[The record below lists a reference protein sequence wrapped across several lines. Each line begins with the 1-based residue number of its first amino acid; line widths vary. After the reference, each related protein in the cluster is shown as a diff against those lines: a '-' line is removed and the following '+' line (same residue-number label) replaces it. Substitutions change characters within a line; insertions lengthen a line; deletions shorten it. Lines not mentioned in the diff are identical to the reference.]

1 MNEKS
6 KWMLG
11 AAAMLALSVALAGC
25 GGGDKK
31 SSLMVYTSIYPDI
44 IDNMCKPNV
53 AKAFPDMKVNWFQ
66 GGTEKV
72 ITKITGEIK
81 AKKIA
86 ADVLMVADPSYYLK
100 LQEQGLLLP
109 YKSKE
114 DANVISEK
122 TKTATGT
129 AFVSPT

>member
-1 MNEKS
+1 MKKS

-25 GGGDKK
+25 GGSDKK
-31 SSLMVYTSIYPDI
+31 ADNKAAGVKGSLMVYTSIYPDI

-72 ITKITGEIK
+72 ITKLIEK
-81 AKKIA
+81 AISINHKSQEKPVTMQVAGFFFASIIFKKCPQLIENQ
-86 ADVLMVADPSYYLK
+86 LRM
-100 LQEQGLLLP
+100 
-109 YKSKE
+109 
-114 DANVISEK
+114 
-122 TKTATGT
+122 
-129 AFVSPT
+129 

>member
-1 MNEKS
+1 MKKS

-31 SSLMVYTSIYPDI
+31 ADNKAAGVKGSLMVYTSIYPDI

-72 ITKITGEIK
+72 ITKLIEK
-81 AKKIA
+81 AISINHKSQEKP
-86 ADVLMVADPSYYLK
+86 VTMQVAGFSSPPLFS
-100 LQEQGLLLP
+100 
-109 YKSKE
+109 KS
-114 DANVISEK
+114 VHS
-122 TKTATGT
+122 
-129 AFVSPT
+129 S

>member
-1 MNEKS
+1 MKKS

-11 AAAMLALSVALAGC
+11 AAAMLALSVALAGP
-25 GGGDKK
+25 GVKG
-31 SSLMVYTSIYPDI
+31 SLMVYTSIYPDI

-100 LQEQGLLLP
+100 LQEQGLLLL
-109 YKSKE
+109 
-114 DANVISEK
+114 
-122 TKTATGT
+122 
-129 AFVSPT
+129 

>member
-1 MNEKS
+1 
-6 KWMLG
+6 
-11 AAAMLALSVALAGC
+11 
-25 GGGDKK
+25 
-31 SSLMVYTSIYPDI
+31 MVYTSIYPDI

-114 DANVISEK
+114 DANVRFTTDWRMNSRAEFLRLRLTISS
-122 TKTATGT
+122 A
-129 AFVSPT
+129 VR

>member
-1 MNEKS
+1 MKKS

-25 GGGDKK
+25 GGDKK
-31 SSLMVYTSIYPDI
+31 ADDKAAGVKGSLMVYTSIYPDI
-44 IDNMCKPNV
+44 IDNMCKPSV

-86 ADVLMVADPSYYLK
+86 ADVLMVADPS
-100 LQEQGLLLP
+100 
-109 YKSKE
+109 
-114 DANVISEK
+114 
-122 TKTATGT
+122 
-129 AFVSPT
+129 

>member
-31 SSLMVYTSIYPDI
+31 ADNKAAGVKGSLMVYTSIYPDI

-72 ITKITGEIK
+72 ITKIP
-81 AKKIA
+81 A
-86 ADVLMVADPSYYLK
+86 
-100 LQEQGLLLP
+100 
-109 YKSKE
+109 KSKL
-114 DANVISEK
+114 K
-122 TKTATGT
+122 KLLQT
-129 AFVSPT
+129 F